1 MNLIIITG
9 LSGAG
14 KSRAIQCL
22 EDIGYFCIDNMPP
35 QLLLKFVELYRSND
49 TSKGIAIVCDIRSGN
64 MFSELSSSLEELTA
78 AGHSY
83 ELLFLE
89 ASDDTLIKRYKETR
103 RQHPLSMGGRI
114 IDGIEKEREI
124 LADVR
129 KRATHILDT
138 SMLKSSQLSRQ
149 ISEIYSGN
157 LKFDGLIINVMSF
170 GFKYGIPLDSD
181 LVFDVRFLPNPFY
194 IPELKNHTGLES
206 CVFDYV
212 MDFEQSRE
220 FLEKLSDMVEYLIPH
235 YIEEGKTQLVI
246 SIGCTGGHHRSVTIA
261 EGLFKKL
268 KANHHNVLSTHR
280 DIQKGV

>member
-35 QLLLKFVELYRSND
+35 QLLLKFIELYRSNENA
-49 TSKGIAIVCDIRSGN
+49 KGIAIVCDIRSGN
-64 MFSELSSSLEELTA
+64 MFSQLLSSLDELTA
-78 AGHSY
+78 AGHKY
-83 ELLFLE
+83 DLLFLD
-89 ASDDTLIKRYKETR
+89 ASDEALIKRYKETR
-103 RQHPLSMGGRI
+103 RQHPLAGNGRI
-114 IDGIEKEREI
+114 IDGIKKERKMLEQ
-124 LADVR
+124 VR
-129 KRATHILDT
+129 LKATHILDT
-138 SMLKSSQLSRQ
+138 SMLKSSQLAEQ
-149 ISEIYSGN
+149 ISQIYTGTS
-157 LKFDGLIINVMSF
+157 KFDGLIITVMSF

-194 IPELKNHTGLES
+194 IAELKNHTGMES
-206 CVFDYV
+206 CVSDYV
-212 MDFEQSRE
+212 MSFKQSNE
-220 FLEKLSDMVEYLIPH
+220 FLAKLTDMVEYLIPH

-261 EGLFKKL
+261 EALYKNL
-268 KANHHNVLSTHR
+268 KQNKHNAVSMHR

>member
-35 QLLLKFVELYRSND
+35 QLLLKFIELYRSNENA
-49 TSKGIAIVCDIRSGN
+49 KGIAIVCDIRSGN
-64 MFSELSSSLEELTA
+64 MFSQLLSSLDELTA
-78 AGHSY
+78 AGY
-83 ELLFLE
+83 RYDLLFLD
-89 ASDDTLIKRYKETR
+89 ASDETLIKRYKETR
-103 RQHPLSMGGRI
+103 RHHPLAGNGRI
-114 IDGIEKEREI
+114 IDGIKKERKMLEQ
-124 LADVR
+124 VR
-129 KRATHILDT
+129 LKATHILDT
-138 SMLKSSQLSRQ
+138 SMLKSSQLAEQ
-149 ISEIYSGN
+149 ISRIYTGN
-157 LKFDGLIINVMSF
+157 SMFDGLIINVMSF

-194 IPELKNHTGLES
+194 IAELKNHTGMES
-206 CVFDYV
+206 CVSDYV
-212 MDFEQSRE
+212 MSFKQSRE
-220 FLEKLSDMVEYLIPH
+220 FLAKLTDMVEYLIPH

-261 EGLFKKL
+261 EALYKSL
-268 KANHHNVLSTHR
+268 KQNHHNAVSTHR

>member
-35 QLLLKFVELYRSND
+35 QLLLKFVELYRSNE
-49 TSKGIAIVCDIRSGN
+49 TAKGIAIVCDIRSGK
-64 MFSELSSSLEELTA
+64 MFSQLSSSLDELTA

-83 ELLFLE
+83 DLLYLE
-89 ASDDTLIKRYKETR
+89 ASDETLIKRYKETR
-103 RQHPLSMGGRI
+103 RQHPLSGEGRI
-114 IDGIEKEREI
+114 IDGILKEREI
-124 LADVR
+124 LAQVR
-129 KRATHILDT
+129 SKATHILDT
-138 SMLKSSQLSRQ
+138 SMLKSSQLANQ
-149 ISEIYSGN
+149 IAEIYSGKGN
-157 LKFDGLIINVMSF
+157 FDGLIINVMSF

-194 IPELKNHTGLES
+194 IEELKNHTGLES
-206 CVFDYV
+206 CVSDYV
-212 MDFEQSRE
+212 MSFEQSRE
-220 FLEKLSDMVEYLIPH
+220 FLAKLTDMVEYLIPH

-246 SIGCTGGHHRSVTIA
+246 GIGCTGGHHRSVTIA
-261 EGLFKKL
+261 EALYKKL
-268 KANHHNVLSTHR
+268 KENNRNALSTHR